1 MATYKGIQGY
11 TVQSL
16 ASDPSPTAN
25 VVGQM
30 WYNSGSNVW
39 KVATQTSGAWAAVN
53 SLTTGRSEVA
63 ACGTVTAAI
72 ISGGE
77 PPTTA
82 KSETWNGTSWTEV
95 ADLQAINYGA
105 GGAGTSTA
113 AIAMG
118 ANASG
123 QTEIWNGSAWAE
135 TNNLNTGRARG
146 AASVT
151 GTTTA
156 CLFAGGQ
163 TYPTLYAVTE
173 SWNGTSWTEVADLNL
188 ARNFPGGLGVQTA
201 MLCVGGASALTEPTS
216 LQAVTESWNGTSWTE
231 VNNINTARNK
241 LGAAGITTSALVFGG
256 KSVSSSNVAL
266 TEKYDGTSWTEVADL
281 GTVQSECSGFGT
293 TAAAMAVGGNSSP
306 TDQIVQEW
314 ADPLYAIKTVTTS

>member
-16 ASDPSPTAN
+16 ASDPTASE
-25 VVGQM
+25 VVGQL

-39 KVATQTSGAWAAVN
+39 KIGTQTSGAWAAVN
-53 SLTTGRSEVA
+53 SLTTGRSEMA

-82 KSETWNGTSWTEV
+82 KSESWNGTSWTEV
-95 ADLQAINYGA
+95 ADLQAANYGA

-113 AIAMG
+113 ALAIG

-146 AASVT
+146 AASVS

-216 LQAVTESWNGTSWTE
+216 LQAVTESWNGTAWTE

-241 LGAAGITTSALVFGG
+241 MGASGITTSGLVFGG
-256 KSVSSSNVAL
+256 SPSAVAL
-266 TEKYDGTSWTEVADL
+266 TEKYDGTSWTEVGDL
-281 GTVQSECSGFGT
+281 GTAESECGGFGT
-293 TAAAMAVGGNSSP
+293 SAAALCAGGNNDP
-306 TDQIVQEW
+306 TDHIVQEW

>member
-11 TVQSL
+11 SVQKVS
-16 ASDPSPTAN
+16 SDPTTSES
-25 VVGQM
+25 VGQL
-30 WYNSGSNVW
+30 WYNSSAGKFKIAVEGAGS
-39 KVATQTSGAWAAVN
+39 WAAVN
-53 SLTTGRSEVA
+53 SLTTGRSEMA

-82 KSETWNGTSWTEV
+82 KSESWNGTSWTEV
-95 ADLQAINYGA
+95 ADLQAANYGS
-105 GGAGTSTA
+105 GGVGTQA
-113 AIAMG
+113 AALSIG

-135 TNNLNTGRARG
+135 TSDLNTGRARG
-146 AASVT
+146 GASVS

-163 TYPTLYAVTE
+163 TYPTIYAVTE

-201 MLCVGGASALTEPTS
+201 MLFVGGASTLTEPTS
-216 LQAVTESWNGTSWTE
+216 LQALTESWDGTSWTE

-241 LGAAGITTSALVFGG
+241 MGASGITTSGLIFGG
-256 KSVSSSNVAL
+256 SPSAIQL

-281 GTVQSECSGFGT
+281 VTAQSETGGFGT
-293 TAAAMAVGGNSSP
+293 SAAAICAGGNSAP
-306 TDQIVQEW
+306 TDQISQEW
-314 ADPLYAIKTVTTS
+314 ADPVYAIKTVTVS